1 MLQMVILLPLQRFAV
16 TDPVSLPKTESAMRR
31 LEDALARLDA
41 RIEALPGDDLF
52 LAGELK
58 SARAEYKEL
67 EEVAR
72 IVSERLDSTIGRL
85 RQVLAD

>member
-1 MLQMVILLPLQRFAV
+1 
-16 TDPVSLPKTESAMRR
+16 MRR
-31 LEDALARLDA
+31 LEEALVRLDT
-41 RIEALPGDDLF
+41 RIEALPPDDLF
-52 LAGELK
+52 VAGELK

-67 EEVAR
+67 EEITR